1 MATNT
6 PNQVVHQ
13 AYKSDK
19 RSWFPLKHTHL
30 SSYQPGLVHPDLVQ
44 PITGNTTVKLNMSR
58 YIQSAPTVTPVFDT
72 MRVNFRVF
80 FYPQRLCVRG
90 LYGNNYEEVDNI
102 ESIEIPQL
110 IMPNFSNEN
119 YFGLV
124 LRGSLLNR
132 LGYPSGVVGHGNIIP
147 LRKGSYDE
155 LLLNGSPALSISDA
169 LQNSDLRNS
178 FNASPL
184 IAYFDI
190 WNHYIRN
197 PYVNS
202 IPVLQNRF
210 ITNSDNDWSPSIFY
224 YSDDFI
230 TNAILGIRGVVSVP
244 DSATVRQPSSY
255 FLNQANG
262 LPNSYCFGGTVPL
275 LDCSNISQFST
286 LSSLFDAGIDTLV
299 SSTGMLPS
307 NFGEHYQTMF
317 YDDEEIEKVLDIDLG
332 STVESFRLG
341 KSVWNRA
348 LRTIL
353 RGRKFT
359 DWIDVQFGSK
369 LKMSDHPIF
378 VGSDSMIVSFQD
390 VLNQSSQG
398 DSPLGKAAGAGI
410 RGGKGH
416 HADRTITFTAQE
428 PGYLMVLVDFVP
440 EVSYSDALPRW
451 TEYETMSSF
460 PMPAYSGRTFQDLKL
475 SDSTLVYSDG
485 DEFNE
490 RVIGKQPLYFDY
502 MCSYNRTSGLFA
514 TKPFDGYTFRR
525 EFDIDDLQEVS
536 DIEEYV
542 RSTYILPTMF
552 DTAFADV
559 GVNGRQNIWM
569 KTEYNLRLFQPL
581 EKQVV
586 SGRI

>member
-19 RSWFPLKHTHL
+19 RSWFALKHTHL

-80 FYPQRLCVRG
+80 FYPQRLCVRA
-90 LYGNNYEEVDNI
+90 LYGNNYEEVDDI
-102 ESIEIPQL
+102 ESVEIPQL
-110 IMPNFSNEN
+110 SLIGNNNWDEDQ
-119 YFGLV
+119 FGLV

-132 LGYPSGVVGHGNIIP
+132 LGYPACASNNNGIIP
-147 LRKGSYDE
+147 LRRGAYDVVVLE
-155 LLLNGSPALSISDA
+155 SSPTPSLASLMDD
-169 LQNSDLRNS
+169 SDLPS
-178 FNASPL
+178 LFNASPL
-184 IAYFDI
+184 IAYYDI

-197 PYVNS
+197 PYVNY
-202 IPVLQNRF
+202 IPVLRNRSF
-210 ITNSDNDWSPSIFY
+210 SGG
-224 YSDDFI
+224 YSTIWTPEISYVRDDVI
-230 TNAILGIRGVVSVP
+230 TNAILGIRGVASVSGA
-244 DSATVRQPSSY
+244 ATIETPEYY
-255 FLNQANG
+255 FRFDGGNPL
-262 LPNSYCFGGTVPL
+262 YVTFGGDIP
-275 LDCSNISQFST
+275 
-286 LSSLFDAGIDTLV
+286 LFDSFSNMDFDDEFFGFDSVL
-299 SSTGMLPS
+299 SSTGLLPS
-307 NFGEHYQTMF
+307 NLAEHYQTMY
-317 YDDEEIEKVLDIDLG
+317 YDDEEIERVLDIDLG
-332 STVESFRLG
+332 STVESLRLG

-378 VGSDSMIVSFQD
+378 VGSDSMVVSFQD

-398 DSPLGKAAGAGI
+398 DTPLGKAAGAGI

-416 HADRTITFTAQE
+416 HTDRTITFTAQE

-451 TEYETMSSF
+451 TEYDSMASF

-475 SDSTLVYSDG
+475 SDSTIVYSNG
-485 DEFNE
+485 DETNE

-502 MCSYNRTSGLFA
+502 MSSYNRTSGLFA

-525 EFDIDDLQEVS
+525 EFDLEDLEHVTDVES
-536 DIEEYV
+536 YV
-542 RSTYILPTMF
+542 GSTYILPSMF

-586 SGRI
+586 TGRI

>member
-19 RSWFPLKHTHL
+19 RSWFALKHTHL

-90 LYGNNYEEVDNI
+90 LYGNNFEEVDDI

-110 IMPNFSNEN
+110 SLIGNSNWDEN
-119 YFGLV
+119 MFGLV

-132 LGYPSGVVGHGNIIP
+132 LGYPACASNNNGIIP
-147 LRKGSYDE
+147 LRRGAYDVMILE
-155 LLLNGSPALSISDA
+155 SAPTPTLASLMDD
-169 LQNSDLRNS
+169 SDLPTS

-184 IAYFDI
+184 IAYYDI

-197 PYVNS
+197 PYVNF
-202 IPVLQNRF
+202 IPTLLNRRF
-210 ITNSDNDWSPSIFY
+210 RVQFDGTWTPIVNY
-224 YSDDFI
+224 VSDDII
-230 TNAILGIRGVVSVP
+230 TNAVLGVRGVTSVAGTANILAPEDYYRTDDGNP
-244 DSATVRQPSSY
+244 DQV
-255 FLNQANG
+255 F
-262 LPNSYCFGGTVPL
+262 FGGQIP
-275 LDCSNISQFST
+275 
-286 LSSLFDAGIDTLV
+286 LFDWMTDEITFGDNFFRLDSV
-299 SSTGMLPS
+299 LSSTGLLPS
-307 NFGEHYQTMF
+307 NFGEHYQTMY

-332 STVESFRLG
+332 STVESLRLG

-369 LKMSDHPIF
+369 LKMNDHPIF
-378 VGSDSMIVSFQD
+378 VGSDSMVVSFQD

-398 DSPLGKAAGAGI
+398 DTPLGKAAGAGI

-416 HADRTITFTAQE
+416 HTDRTITFTAQE

-451 TEYETMSSF
+451 AEYETMSSF

-475 SDSTLVYSDG
+475 SDSSLLYSYG
-485 DEFNE
+485 DEYNE

-502 MCSYNRTSGLFA
+502 MSSYNRTSGLFA

-525 EFDIDDLQEVS
+525 VFDLETLEYVS
-536 DIEEYV
+536 DIENYV
-542 RSTYILPTMF
+542 GSTYILPTMF

-586 SGRI
+586 TGRI